1 MKNTDIFLIMY
12 ATILF
17 STVVILS
24 LLSVDRVD
32 VYIALFAIE
41 FFVTSEL
48 ISPFGPAESRRK
60 NILGLLLLAIF
71 TGIVVERIVEILG

>member
-1 MKNTDIFLIMY
+1 MKTTDSFLVTY

-24 LLSVDRVD
+24 LLSVDSVD

-41 FFVTSEL
+41 F
-48 ISPFGPAESRRK
+48 
-60 NILGLLLLAIF
+60 LLRPNLHHPSHQPSHV
-71 TGIVVERIVEILG
+71 GKPS